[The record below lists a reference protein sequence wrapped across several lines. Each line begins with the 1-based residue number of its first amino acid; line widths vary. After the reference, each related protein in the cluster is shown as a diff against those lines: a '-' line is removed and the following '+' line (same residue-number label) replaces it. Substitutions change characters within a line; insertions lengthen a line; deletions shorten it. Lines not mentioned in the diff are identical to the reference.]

1 MNPLHQQTRRHF
13 FERCGIG
20 LGSIALSE
28 MLASESEAAIPTGDP
43 MAPRR
48 SHHAAKAK
56 NVIFLFMA
64 GGPSQ
69 LELFEDKPRLREF
82 HGQLPPESLV
92 AGKRFAFLP
101 KNAKLLG
108 GQREFG
114 TYGEARMTLSDLLP
128 HHRKIVDEVTWLRG
142 MKTDVFNHGPAKLFM
157 NTGFQVPG
165 RPCLGSWGTY
175 GIGSESRD
183 LPGFVVLQSGP
194 RGPRADE
201 MLPDNFEQ

>member
-69 LELFEDKPRLREF
+69 LELFEDKPRLR
-82 HGQLPPESLV
+82 
-92 AGKRFAFLP
+92 
-101 KNAKLLG
+101 
-108 GQREFG
+108 
-114 TYGEARMTLSDLLP
+114 
-128 HHRKIVDEVTWLRG
+128 
-142 MKTDVFNHGPAKLFM
+142 
-157 NTGFQVPG
+157 
-165 RPCLGSWGTY
+165 
-175 GIGSESRD
+175 
-183 LPGFVVLQSGP
+183 
-194 RGPRADE
+194 
-201 MLPDNFEQ
+201 